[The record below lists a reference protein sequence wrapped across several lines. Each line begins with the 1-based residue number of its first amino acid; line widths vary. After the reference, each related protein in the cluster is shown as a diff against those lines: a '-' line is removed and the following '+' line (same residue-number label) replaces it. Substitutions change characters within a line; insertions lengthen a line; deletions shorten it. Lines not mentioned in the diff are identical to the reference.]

1 MSKNDNLFGK
11 IGNVFLIYKF
21 RWLILIVIIFTAIM
35 IWDITRDLNKEP
47 IEKGYT
53 GFFDNVKYDEW
64 TGEIIPKD
72 EIHSYNNDNKYILN
86 KKSEKIYFYQIKQ
99 DINRYEEIQGQHA
112 FIKEKDKDMIDI
124 ICKRILNEYLDA
136 EYEWIGTSNSSY
148 EIHIKNYDE
157 YGAYIG
163 ATSDLRYFVTERV
176 KAIYNEQN

>member
-1 MSKNDNLFGK
+1 MGKGNNLINQ
-11 IGNVFLIYKF
+11 IGNIFLVYKF
-21 RWLILIVIIFTAIM
+21 RWIILILLIFVAIM
-35 IWDITRDLNKEP
+35 MYDITKDLNKER

-64 TGEIIPKD
+64 TDEIIPKD
-72 EIHSYNNDNKYILN
+72 EIHSYNNDNKYIVN
-86 KKSEKIYFYQIKQ
+86 KKSEKIYFYQIKHE
-99 DINRYEEIQGQHA
+99 INKYEEIQGQHG

-148 EIHIKNYDE
+148 EIYIKNYDK

-163 ATSDLRYFVTERV
+163 ATSDLRSFVINKV
-176 KAIYNEQN
+176 KLIYNEQN